1 MTICR
6 IAYIKIKSD
15 QVMDNIFLI
24 FTLFKVSIFFSMM
37 FSMSLLM
44 KKHLLNVK
52 DRNFDFLSIIRNDKT
67 LFLINVIL
75 VILVVILCF
84 I

>member
-1 MTICR
+1 
-6 IAYIKIKSD
+6 
-15 QVMDNIFLI
+15 MDNIFLI